1 MYIVRMFY
9 ENVIVKRLQT
19 QSKESKCRWPIEE
32 RNTKKD
38 RHQLNNQK
46 EKPKVIDKN
55 AEKFESTDVMTFI
68 KRHATTRVVRKR
80 VKYRYSSNNQQIHK
94 T

>member
-1 MYIVRMFY
+1 MYY
-9 ENVIVKRLQT
+9 EDVIVKDFKHNPEIA
-19 QSKESKCRWPIEE
+19 SVKWPIEE
-32 RNTKKD
+32 KEHKNRQTLAL
-38 RHQLNNQK
+38 HQK
-46 EKPKVIDKN
+46 GKPKAIDKN